1 MKFLKNGIR
10 MIQIIITALL
20 ALFLICNIYTIW
32 QRNVKGNMNPTIL
45 GYSSAIVISGS
56 MEPAIQVDDF
66 IIVKEQDDYAI
77 EDIIMFR
84 ENSHLVTHRIVEET
98 NEGFRTQGDANNA
111 QDTNP
116 VAIESIEGKVV
127 CVVPRVGS
135 FIRMLHTPM
144 GMCIV
149 VFLLLL
155 ILFLRERSARY
166 EE

>member
-1 MKFLKNGIR
+1 MKFLKSGIR
-10 MIQIIITALL
+10 ILKFIITALL
-20 ALFLICNIYTIW
+20 AILLICNIYTIW
-32 QRNVKGNMNPTIL
+32 QRNMKGNINPTIL

-98 NEGFRTQGDANNA
+98 NEGFRTQGDANNT

-116 VAIESIEGKVV
+116 VVIDSIEGKVV
-127 CVVPRVGS
+127 CVIPHAGA

-149 VFLLLL
+149 VFSLLL
-155 ILFLRERSARY
+155 ILFLNERSARY